1 MRVSRMGLRLGVVAL
16 AGAGVAPAS
25 PAAAGDISVRAGA
38 YTDAEAAF
46 VGIEYRTAVSG
57 RLHAAPNFEIAFPSN
72 GSLFSF
78 NGDLH
83 YVFPSKGKLI
93 GWAGGG
99 LGPYVRDHEGEGQ
112 DTSVGA
118 HFIGGLGLRR
128 GPRPLRQGPGGRG
141 RGHRRG
147 GELQRR
153 SGAARRPGAVPPAE
167 DCGGRR
173 HGG

>member
-1 MRVSRMGLRLGVVAL
+1 MRVSRMGLRLGVMVLVCSAW
-16 AGAGVAPAS
+16 VTPS
-25 PAAAGDISVRAGA
+25 PVAAGDISVRGGA

-83 YVFPSKGKLI
+83 YVFPSKGKLL

-99 LGPYVRDHEGEGQ
+99 LGLYVRDHEGEGQ

-118 HFIGGLGLRR
+118 NFIGGLGLR
-128 GPRPLRQGPGGRG
+128 GSLEPY
-141 RGHRRG
+141 
-147 GELQRR
+147 LQLKI
-153 SGAARRPGAVPPAE
+153 AVAGDTE
-167 DCGGRR
+167 VVLGFGIRF
-173 HGG
+173 

>member
-1 MRVSRMGLRLGVVAL
+1 MRVSRVGFRLGVVAL
-16 AGAGVAPAS
+16 AWAVVGPSS
-25 PAAAGDISVRAGA
+25 PVVAGDISVRAGA

-57 RLHAAPNFEIAFPSN
+57 RLHAAPNFEIAFPSS

-83 YVFPSKGKLI
+83 YVFPSKGKLV

-99 LGPYVRDHEGEGQ
+99 LGLYVRDHDGEGQ

-118 HFIGGLGLRR
+118 NFIGGLGLRANLE
-128 GPRPLRQGPGGRG
+128 PY
-141 RGHRRG
+141 
-147 GELQRR
+147 LQLKI
-153 SGAARRPGAVPPAE
+153 AVAGNTE
-167 DCGGRR
+167 VVLGFGIRF
-173 HGG
+173 

>member
-16 AGAGVAPAS
+16 AWAVVAPSS

-93 GWAGGG
+93 GWAGG
-99 LGPYVRDHEGEGQ
+99 DSAS
-112 DTSVGA
+112 TSGTTRA
-118 HFIGGLGLRR
+118 KART
-128 GPRPLRQGPGGRG
+128 PASGRTSSEVWG
-141 RGHRRG
+141 C
-147 GELQRR
+147 
-153 SGAARRPGAVPPAE
+153 AATSSRTSS
-167 DCGGRR
+167 
-173 HGG
+173 

>member
-1 MRVSRMGLRLGVVAL
+1 MGFRLGVVAL
-16 AGAGVAPAS
+16 AWAVMGPSS
-25 PAAAGDISVRAGA
+25 PVAAGDISVRAGA

-83 YVFPSKGKLI
+83 YLFPSKGKLV

-99 LGPYVRDHEGEGQ
+99 LGLYIRDHEGEGQ
-112 DTSVGA
+112 DTQVGA
-118 HFIGGLGLRR
+118 NFIGGLGLRADLEPYLQLKIAVA
-128 GPRPLRQGPGGRG
+128 GNTEVVLGFGLRF
-141 RGHRRG
+141 
-147 GELQRR
+147 
-153 SGAARRPGAVPPAE
+153 
-167 DCGGRR
+167 
-173 HGG
+173 

>member
-1 MRVSRMGLRLGVVAL
+1 MRVSRVGFRLGVVAL
-16 AGAGVAPAS
+16 VWAVVGPLS
-25 PAAAGDISVRAGA
+25 PVAAGDISVRAGA

-83 YVFPSKGKLI
+83 YVFPSKGRLV

-99 LGPYVRDHEGEGQ
+99 LGLYIRDHEGEGQ
-112 DTSVGA
+112 DTQVGA
-118 HFIGGLGLRR
+118 NFIGGLGL
-128 GPRPLRQGPGGRG
+128 
-141 RGHRRG
+141 
-147 GELQRR
+147 
-153 SGAARRPGAVPPAE
+153 
-167 DCGGRR
+167 
-173 HGG
+173 HGGLEPYLQLKIVVAGNTEVVLGFGIRF

>member
-16 AGAGVAPAS
+16 AWAVVAPSS

-99 LGPYVRDHEGEGQ
+99 LGLGGGPDGEDGDQRREQEG
-112 DTSVGA
+112 A
-118 HFIGGLGLRR
+118 NRAKH
-128 GPRPLRQGPGGRG
+128 
-141 RGHRRG
+141 GHRLAPSKYSTINR
-147 GELQRR
+147 EMCPIR
-153 SGAARRPGAVPPAE
+153 SSASPY
-167 DCGGRR
+167 
-173 HGG
+173 

>member
-1 MRVSRMGLRLGVVAL
+1 MHVSRVGFRLGVVAL
-16 AGAGVAPAS
+16 AWAVVGSS
-25 PAAAGDISVRAGA
+25 PVAAGDISVRAGA

-46 VGIEYRTAVSG
+46 VGIEYRTPVSG

-83 YVFPSKGKLI
+83 YVFPSKGKLV

-99 LGPYVRDHEGEGQ
+99 LGLYVRDHEGEGQ

-118 HFIGGLGLRR
+118 NFIGGLGLRA
-128 GPRPLRQGPGGRG
+128 
-141 RGHRRG
+141 
-147 GELQRR
+147 ELEPYLQLKI
-153 SGAARRPGAVPPAE
+153 AVAGNTE
-167 DCGGRR
+167 VVLGFGIRF
-173 HGG
+173 

>member
-16 AGAGVAPAS
+16 AWAVVGPSS
-25 PAAAGDISVRAGA
+25 PVAAGDVSVRGGA

-83 YVFPSKGKLI
+83 YVFPSKGKLS

-99 LGPYVRDHEGEGQ
+99 LGLYVRDHEGEGQ

-118 HFIGGLGLRR
+118 NFIGGLGLRSDLQPYLQLKIAVA
-128 GPRPLRQGPGGRG
+128 GDTEVVLGFGLRF
-141 RGHRRG
+141 
-147 GELQRR
+147 
-153 SGAARRPGAVPPAE
+153 
-167 DCGGRR
+167 
-173 HGG
+173 